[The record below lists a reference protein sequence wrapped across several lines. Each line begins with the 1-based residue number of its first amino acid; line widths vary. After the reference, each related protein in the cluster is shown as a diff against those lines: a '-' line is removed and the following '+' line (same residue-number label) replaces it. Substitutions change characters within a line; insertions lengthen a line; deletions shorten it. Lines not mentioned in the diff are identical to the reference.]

1 MSLPALTPTL
11 PSGQLGGGLRLLLGP
26 YRAATTTL
34 MQSYMYVGLARPR
47 PARGAW
53 WHGRGRAPAAAADR
67 IGILYHLRQWRSQWI
82 HKTTVNSNTD
92 RMQSPLSRVDS
103 HEFLGFR

>member
-1 MSLPALTPTL
+1 
-11 PSGQLGGGLRLLLGP
+11 
-26 YRAATTTL
+26 
-34 MQSYMYVGLARPR
+34 MYVGLARPR

-92 RMQSPLSRVDS
+92 RMQGEQLHAMSTAATPASVRNCCATAGGSTSSKSAVL
-103 HEFLGFR
+103 